1 MKPLPQP
8 TDSINPW
15 SILLTPVEMEEPLN
29 LKKRAKKITGSASL
43 TYQRDPLILP
53 AKPRVSKKQEI
64 IWLFDKG
71 NNVNAIQL
79 ITGYG
84 LKYIRKTLIAKNKLS
99 PVYNRNGRRQIA
111 VIQRSPEGEYIAE
124 FASISE
130 AGRKLEIDMETIRKV
145 CNGDPRRKTAGGFKF
160 EFKWLK

>member
-1 MKPLPQP
+1 M
-8 TDSINPW
+8 
-15 SILLTPVEMEEPLN
+15 
-29 LKKRAKKITGSASL
+29 
-43 TYQRDPLILP
+43 TYQRDCDSLILP
-53 AKPRVSKKQEI
+53 AKPRLTQKQEI
-64 IWLFDKG
+64 IRLFDKG
-71 NNVNAIQL
+71 NDVNAIQL
-79 ITGYG
+79 TTGYG
-84 LKYIRKTLIAKNKLS
+84 LKYIRKTLIAKNRIK

-130 AGRKLEIDMETIRKV
+130 AARELEIDMETIRKV